1 MLVLGITDGDDGG
14 ACIVRDG
21 IILAAVNEERLN
33 RKKQVIGFPSL
44 SIEEVIR
51 LSGIQASDIEA
62 VGVAAISEKFN
73 PQPLEN
79 NGWFRTKE
87 GFAKRFRDDISS
99 ALAPYVGNYG
109 LAKGI
114 YHKMRVRISHERRTG
129 IPRLLRE
136 LGVQAPI
143 RYYNHHLCHALSA
156 DHTSGFDSAL
166 TLTLDGGGDGSCS
179 HAYLADGRS
188 LRRVSSL
195 DSFHSIGNF
204 YAYVTYLCG
213 FKPAIHEGKITGLAA
228 YGRPEYE
235 DVFSRLIS
243 YRDGQIVNTG
253 NVYRWSAIREI
264 KRMLPP
270 SFKLEDLAASIQT
283 VLEKTTL
290 RYIRHWIE
298 RSGARNVALAGGV
311 FSNVKLNQMIAELP
325 EIEAIHVF
333 PQMGDGG
340 LAVGAAYG
348 IGAPD
353 RRREPASPRLEDVYL
368 GPAYTDREMRGALDA
383 AGLIYEHHNEVE
395 KEIARLLAAGKV
407 VARFDGKMEFGPRAL
422 GNRSILYAPTD
433 PSINDWLNK
442 RLKRTEFMPFAP
454 AVLAE
459 YAGQCFKTNKTSS
472 HATRFMTMT
481 LDCTEWMKRNCP
493 AVVHVDG
500 TARPQM
506 VDQQINSS
514 FYRIIDE
521 FRKIT
526 ALPCVINTSF
536 NMHEEPIVCNPADAI
551 RAFRL
556 GQLDYLAMGN
566 FVVKNPAVALTR
578 YTPAERSAPGI
589 QMNS

>member
-14 ACIVRDG
+14 ACIIRDG
-21 IILAAVNEERLN
+21 VIVAAVNEERLN

-44 SIEEVIR
+44 SIREVIR
-51 LSGIQASDIEA
+51 LSSIQPSDIEA

-73 PQPLEN
+73 AQPLEN
-79 NGWFRTKE
+79 NGWFRTRE
-87 GFAKRFRDDISS
+87 GIAKRLRDDVSS
-99 ALAPYVGNYG
+99 TLAPYVGNYG
-109 LAKGI
+109 FAKKI
-114 YHKMRVRISHERRTG
+114 YHHMRVRISHERRTG

-136 LGVQAPI
+136 VGIEAPI

-156 DHTSGFDSAL
+156 YHTSGFDSAL

-179 HAYLADGRS
+179 HAYLTEGPS
-188 LRRVSSL
+188 IRRLSSL

-235 DVFSRLIS
+235 DIFSRLIC
-243 YRDGQIVNTG
+243 YRDGQIINTG
-253 NVYRWSAIREI
+253 NVFRWSAVREI
-264 KRMLPP
+264 RRKLPP

-283 VLEKTTL
+283 VLEKVTV
-290 RYIRHWIE
+290 RYVQHWLG
-298 RSGARNVALAGGV
+298 RSGVKNMALAGGV
-311 FSNVKLNQMIAELP
+311 FSNVKLNQLIAELP
-325 EIEAIHVF
+325 EVGAIHVF

-348 IGAPD
+348 ISTPN
-353 RRREPASPRLEDVYL
+353 RRGEMLSPRLENVYL
-368 GPAYTDREMRGALDA
+368 GPAYSDNEIRGELDA
-383 AGLIYEHHNEVE
+383 SGLAYEHHHDVE
-395 KEIARLLAAGKV
+395 KQIAKLLAAGKV
-407 VARFDGKMEFGPRAL
+407 VARFAGKMEFGPRAL
-422 GNRSILYAPTD
+422 GNRSILYGPTD
-433 PSINDWLNK
+433 PTINDWLNQQ
-442 RLKRTEFMPFAP
+442 LKRTEFMPFAP
-454 AVLAE
+454 AVLAQ
-459 YAGQCFKTNKTSS
+459 YADHCFKTNKTGS

-506 VDQQINSS
+506 VDETTNPS

-536 NMHEEPIVCNPADAI
+536 NMHEEPIVCNPRDAI
-551 RAFRL
+551 RAFKL
-556 GQLDYLAMGN
+556 GQLDYLAIGN
-566 FVVKNPAVALTR
+566 FVVKNPVLSLERWA
-578 YTPAERSAPGI
+578 PARRAAGI
-589 QMNS
+589 QPSP